1 MILEST
7 LLFCCLFFAW
17 LFYTHYY
24 KPYYVIKKSLRLS
37 GPPPSLFYGNY
48 SEIAQH
54 GYLECM
60 SKWTSQYGP
69 TFVYYLG
76 IMPVVVTTDLE
87 IIKLIMVKN
96 FDDFINRPPM
106 PLLLKEEDE
115 LNALPLL
122 RGNGWRRVRRILV
135 PMFTSKRFKMMM
147 PLIEECC
154 ERLRNRMVEISDSNN
169 NVEIWKWFGPYTLGV
184 ILATGFGRDIGTN
197 GADNHPITKSAAAIA
212 EQLSTNSG
220 FTFKWLQTMLSHFPW
235 SEHIIKYFV
244 KRSEL
249 AKSFDYLE
257 KAALKL
263 IEDRREVTAAIENTR
278 QDLLQLMLEA
288 HDENEETTSKSYMTN
303 GEILGSMID
312 IIMASYDTV
321 RGVLSYTAYQLALNP
336 TIQDKLT
343 KEIKEYYDADPD
355 ASLYDASENIQYVTM
370 VLNESMRMFLTTPD
384 TSRECNKTC
393 ALNGVI
399 MQEGVAISIPFAC
412 LHLNPEY
419 WTDPNTFDPERFRE
433 PSYPKFAY
441 LPFGEGPRHCIGKRL
456 GLLVLKMTLTTIL
469 KEFQFRKT
477 AETEVPL
484 QLTTDIFS
492 NPKNGIHLSI
502 VMTPV

>member
-24 KPYYVIKKSLRLS
+24 KPYHVIKKSLRIS

-76 IMPVVVTTDLE
+76 ITPVVVTTDLE

-96 FDDFINRPPM
+96 FDDFINRPPL

-115 LNALPLL
+115 VNELPFL
-122 RGNGWRRVRRILV
+122 RGDRWRRVRRILV
-135 PMFTSKRFKMMM
+135 PMFTSKRLKMMT

-154 ERLRNRMVEISDSNN
+154 ERLRNRMVEISDSND

-197 GADNHPITKSAAAIA
+197 GAENHPLTKSAASIA
-212 EQLSTNSG
+212 ELLSTNNP

-235 SEHIIKYFV
+235 GEPFLKFFV
-244 KRSEL
+244 RRSEL

-263 IEDRREVTAAIENTR
+263 IEDRREVTATIENTR
-278 QDLLQLMLEA
+278 QDLLQLMIDA
-288 HDENEETTSKSYMTN
+288 HDESEETSKRYLTN
-303 GEILGSMID
+303 GEILGSMIE

-343 KEIKEYYDADPD
+343 KEIKEYYNANPD
-355 ASLYDASENIQYVTM
+355 ASLYDASENIEYVTM

-384 TSRECNKTC
+384 TGRECNRTC

-412 LHLNPEY
+412 LHLNPEH
-419 WTDPNTFDPERFRE
+419 WADPNTFDPERFRE

-441 LPFGEGPRHCIGKRL
+441 IPFGEGPRHCIGKRL
-456 GLLVLKMTLTTIL
+456 GLLVLKMSLIAML

-477 AETEVPL
+477 TKTEVPL
-484 QLTTDIFS
+484 QLTTDVFTI
-492 NPKNGIHLSI
+492 PKNGIHLSI